1 MMAPQLENYLR
12 YGCKHVEGWLEP
24 GAARFTANLADLQ
37 DKLGISGPI
46 AEIGV
51 HHGKFFV
58 LLALACSP
66 GQTAVAVDLFENQT
80 ENITR
85 SGHGSRD
92 IFLRNCARNKVNCF
106 IEIISANSNSI
117 SGERLIPAGHQR
129 FKLFSVD
136 GGHDPETT
144 CHDLSLA
151 QETLS
156 DGGVV
161 ILDDFFNELW
171 PGVADGA
178 LRFLAQSCA
187 CLIPFAIGGNKMWLA
202 EGNWAE
208 TYRSHIRELSTH
220 AINIAEH
227 KFLGRTVMALDFR
240 PLRAKQKA
248 KRMLR
253 KWIPRRTLSVS
264 TGTGDA

>member
-12 YGCKHVEGWLEP
+12 YGSKHVEGWLEP
-24 GAARFTANLADLQ
+24 GAARFTASLASLQ
-37 DKLGISGPI
+37 DKLGVSGPI

-58 LLALACSP
+58 LLALTCSP
-66 GQTAVAVDLFENQT
+66 GQTAVAVDLFEHQT

-85 SGHGSRD
+85 SGHGNRD
-92 IFLRNCARNKVNCF
+92 IFLRNCARNKVTCV

-117 SGERLIPAGHQR
+117 SGGQLVAAGRQGFR
-129 FKLFSVD
+129 LFSVD

-171 PGVADGA
+171 PGVADGT
-178 LRFLAQSCA
+178 LKFLTQSYA
-187 CLIPFAIGGNKMWLA
+187 RLVPFAIGGNKMWLA
-202 EGNWAE
+202 DGSWAE
-208 TYRSHIRELSTH
+208 IYRSHIRELSTH
-220 AINIAEH
+220 AVNIAEH
-227 KFLGRTVMALDFR
+227 KFLGRTVTALDFR

-253 KWIPRRTLSVS
+253 KWIPQRTLSVS
-264 TGTGDA
+264 AGGGDA